1 MGNNHWCAVWGN
13 AMSITDHRVGTHSK
27 DITLRYPITLPFAG
41 SQIRLTLDN
50 FCGTEDVTIEGVS
63 IACIRDNS
71 NAIISDTSLS
81 IRFNGTEKVTI
92 PAGEKAISDPIEFD
106 AYQKQKIAVSI
117 YIKEATQMRSSV
129 IATGPLSKGS
139 FSVGD
144 KRLFEVLP
152 IDETRSIN
160 CFYFLSDIEL
170 FTDENNSAIICYG
183 DSITAQSWP
192 DYLAMMYM
200 ERPDNNR
207 SVVRKA
213 TSGSR
218 ILRQYSCITYESYG
232 LKADVRFPHEI
243 PVSGATDIIIQ
254 QGINDIIHPVGEEV
268 NPFRPMSDLP
278 TVEELIEGL
287 KYYLDISNKLGL
299 NTYVGTLLPIEGWR
313 TYADFREVMKNEY
326 NSWIRS
332 NTQLIDFDVATR
344 NPERISAFGEGMDS
358 GDHLHPSE
366 KAYEVMARTA
376 FEILNTRK

>member
-27 DITLRYPITLPFAG
+27 DITLRYPITIPFAG
-41 SQIRLTLDN
+41 NKLRITLDN
-50 FCGTEDVTIEGVS
+50 FCGTEDVTIEGVT
-63 IACIRDNS
+63 IASMINE
-71 NAIISDTSLS
+71 N
-81 IRFNGTEKVTI
+81 NGIDVSTVKHLKFDGSSSVTI
-92 PAGEKAISDPIEFD
+92 KAGERQVSDEVVFD
-106 AYQKQKIAVSI
+106 VVQNQKIAVSI

-129 IATGPLSKGS
+129 IATGPLSKGF

-144 KRLFEVLP
+144 KLEKDILP
-152 IDETRSIN
+152 LDETRNIN

-170 FTDENNSAIICYG
+170 YTSDENTCVICYG

-192 DYLAMMYM
+192 DYLSKMFLSN
-200 ERPDNNR
+200 PDNHKA
-207 SVVRKA
+207 VVRKA

-278 TVEELIEGL
+278 TVEELVEGL
-287 KYYLDISNKLGL
+287 KYYIDSSKGQELK
-299 NTYVGTLLPIEGWR
+299 TYVGTLLPIEGWR

-326 NSWIRS
+326 NEWIRN
-332 NTQLIDFDVATR
+332 NTDVIDFDKAVR
-344 NPERISAFGEGMDS
+344 DEGRPSAFADGMDS

-366 KAYEVMARTA
+366 KAYEVMAKIAYEKLTNR
-376 FEILNTRK
+376 